1 RGGHP
6 CLWLTVPTAK
16 PVADFHR
23 QVIAHAGRTT
33 KNSLRWPM
41 HPRLFGFV
49 WDQVVFFDLPPPPL
63 TNAGCLGGV
72 HSELPG
78 LRLKNHHADP

>member
-23 QVIAHAGRTT
+23 QVIAHAGRTI
-33 KNSLRWPM
+33 KKPLP
-41 HPRLFGFV
+41 FV
-49 WDQVVFFDLPPPPL
+49 GAAFKQSTFYHEYYVL
-63 TNAGCLGGV
+63 CYIY
-72 HSELPG
+72 
-78 LRLKNHHADP
+78 

>member
-23 QVIAHAGRTT
+23 RAIAHAGRT
-33 KNSLRWPM
+33 KKSRCVQRLIIIIFKNEIRHNSLY
-41 HPRLFGFV
+41 
-49 WDQVVFFDLPPPPL
+49 
-63 TNAGCLGGV
+63 TNAR
-72 HSELPG
+72 E
-78 LRLKNHHADP
+78 